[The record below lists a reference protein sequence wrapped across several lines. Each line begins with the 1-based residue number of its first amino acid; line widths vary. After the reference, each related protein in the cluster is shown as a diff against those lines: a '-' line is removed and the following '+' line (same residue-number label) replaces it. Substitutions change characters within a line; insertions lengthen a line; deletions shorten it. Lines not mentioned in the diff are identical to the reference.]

1 MAQPA
6 TKPEPQQFDSKKGKR
21 HACRVPAGKATAAHI
36 ETCTTSDNITTARRT
51 TVGSDTESTDKQQP
65 DAQTPAGDRGM
76 MQVIPVMKGVMH
88 QHACWRQPEG
98 SQQVRT
104 ASQPIKQKPASMPC
118 TAHKT
123 SEHMPLFNG
132 QTKLPRPGFGV
143 E

>member
-1 MAQPA
+1 M
-6 TKPEPQQFDSKKGKR
+6 
-21 HACRVPAGKATAAHI
+21 HAGCLQGRQLLHTLKHAPPL
-36 ETCTTSDNITTARRT
+36 TTS
-51 TVGSDTESTDKQQP
+51 QQHGAP
-65 DAQTPAGDRGM
+65 QLVLTQKALTSNNPMHKRQQGIGRGM
-76 MQVIPVMKGVMH
+76 MLVVPAMKGVMH

-98 SQQVRT
+98 SQQART

-123 SEHMPLFNG
+123 SEHMPLFNR